1 MYLDNMQPKAGE
13 PTPTPLQNM
22 GQLRGVIYDF
32 EKVGDILP
40 KHNHSEKEAH
50 ITIVAKGSIRAYSH
64 DWSIDIPAGKVV
76 DFPPE
81 QPHEFMALEDGTR
94 IVNIGKHYGEFA
106 NDAPSI
112 ASEPSPLPELFDI
125 DTTEV
130 MVVNL

>member
-1 MYLDNMQPKAGE
+1 MLLDNTQPKIGE
-13 PTPTPLQNM
+13 PTPTFLQNM
-22 GQLRGVIYDF
+22 GQLKGVIYDF

-40 KHNHSEKEAH
+40 KHIHSEKDAH

-94 IVNIGKHYGEFA
+94 IVNIVKHYGGFVD
-106 NDAPSI
+106 DAPPI
-112 ASEPSPLPELFDI
+112 ASKPPPPPEVVNI
-125 DTTEV
+125 DTTV
-130 MVVNL
+130 TVINL